1 MVTNLTDKHA
11 VGAHYGTRDWL
22 MQRVTAIVIAL
33 YSLLLAALI
42 VAAPAGYAGWSG
54 IFSNQFMK
62 LATFVA
68 LICLFLHAW
77 VGVRDILMDYIK
89 PTGVRLTLLAATIVA
104 LVAYVGWSIH
114 ILWGMK

>member
-1 MVTNLTDKHA
+1 MVTKQA
-11 VGAHYGTRDWL
+11 VGAHYGLRDWM
-22 MQRVTAIVIAL
+22 MQHITAVVLAVYTI
-33 YSLLLAALI
+33 LLAILI
-42 VAAPAGYAGWSG
+42 FRAPSGYHGWSG
-54 IFSNQFMK
+54 IFANQAMK

-89 PTGVRLTLLAATIVA
+89 PTGVRLFFQVLTIVA
-104 LVAYVGWSIH
+104 LIAYIGWSIH